1 MIKFISELEFATIV
15 VVVIRF
21 TTSVNK
27 LNNTI
32 QNLQV
37 KLDELNK
44 DHSQLKKQVY
54 KNKEKIIILESDKQS
69 WIKN

>member
-69 WIKN
+69 